1 MPYRLY
7 WTEGA
12 TVRWSDDFE
21 DDELDAGYTTRGA
34 GWEIA
39 QVDGSGV
46 ARSRNAVAA
55 GYAEL
60 RRTVNLIRP
69 GLVEFRLR
77 LDVPDLTG
85 GLPGRGRLRFLVDGD
100 EAAVWVGSELW
111 LPVRLAVAAGTR
123 TLAWRFEDVDES
135 GAWAAIDD
143 LRVIQCAA
151 IPSVFHVADYTPP
164 RPFRS
169 AVVHQPLQ
177 GPARIQAIAGGG
189 TTVSLGVY
197 VVGPEA
203 YATLIRHLQRRLP
216 LVWEDEGGRVY
227 SGTAGPDLEV
237 RQNGGLYSVRFDVIA
252 QETAGVGAL

>member
-21 DDELDAGYTTRGA
+21 DDELHSGYTTRGA

-39 QVDGSGV
+39 QVYGSGV
-46 ARSRNAVAA
+46 ARSRNAVDD

-100 EAAVWVGSELW
+100 EAGRWVGAELW
-111 LPVRLAVAAGTR
+111 LPIRVAVAAGTR

-177 GPARIQAIAGGG
+177 GPARIQAIDRSEEH
-189 TTVSLGVY
+189 TS
-197 VVGPEA
+197 E
-203 YATLIRHLQRRLP
+203 LQSRENLVCRL
-216 LVWEDEGGRVY
+216 L
-227 SGTAGPDLEV
+227 
-237 RQNGGLYSVRFDVIA
+237 
-252 QETAGVGAL
+252 